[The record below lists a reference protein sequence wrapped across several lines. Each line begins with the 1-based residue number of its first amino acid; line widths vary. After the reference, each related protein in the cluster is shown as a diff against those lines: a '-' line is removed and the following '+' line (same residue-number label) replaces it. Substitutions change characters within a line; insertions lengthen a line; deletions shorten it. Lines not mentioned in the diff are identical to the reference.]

1 MFHRPRPRVPIG
13 APYSCFGP
21 GDSRLQAGPAP
32 AGCANS
38 HAAPD
43 HLPRRWR
50 LPKLSEGRRARS
62 PLRVA
67 PHSSSCHS
75 ATRTIPAAYTMR
87 IAILDGADDETQR
100 PRLCRFSR
108 LAARFSSNDLA
119 GFFLPSFFRSMPLLM
134 SLPLFVELHCE
145 FYPTVTTRR
154 SWPFQPLPDS
164 FSAWRNMPHSQR
176 ILPSLPTP
184 AAFPWVFARSSSRR
198 SSSPILTG
206 VAQSSR

>member
-134 SLPLFVELHCE
+134 SFPSHG
-145 FYPTVTTRR
+145 TVIADSILASRSGLNASGWPPEVVDGVRTLGCRR
-154 SWPFQPLPDS
+154 IPIPCVAGDG
-164 FSAWRNMPHSQR
+164 
-176 ILPSLPTP
+176 
-184 AAFPWVFARSSSRR
+184 SRPKSER
-198 SSSPILTG
+198 LG
-206 VAQSSR
+206 